1 MEGSNYGLLI
11 TKETL
16 LHNTKF
22 SPSNVNLDKYCDH
35 KRDRKHDQGI
45 EIRKTYILR
54 VTLKYTEVMTYLV
67 FVTIPTMSP
76 FLHYSGIDVNRFSG
90 KNTTEDGAQVGVLSD
105 AIQRRLSIF

>member
-22 SPSNVNLDKYCDH
+22 SPSNVNLDKYCDNE
-35 KRDRKHDQGI
+35 RDINHDQGI
-45 EIRKTYILR
+45 EIRKSDILR
-54 VTLKYTEVMTYLV
+54 VMLKYAEVMTYLV

-76 FLHYSGIDVNRFSG
+76 NLHNSGIDINRFSDE
-90 KNTTEDGAQVGVLSD
+90 NTT
-105 AIQRRLSIF
+105 